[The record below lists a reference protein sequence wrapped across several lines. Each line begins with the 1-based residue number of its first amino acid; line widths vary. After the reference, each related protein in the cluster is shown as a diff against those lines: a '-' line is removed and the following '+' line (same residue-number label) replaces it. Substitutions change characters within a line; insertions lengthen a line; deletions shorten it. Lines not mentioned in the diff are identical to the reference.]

1 MRAPNDAH
9 AAYRH
14 INGRLFDV
22 VFHNVLSNDFT
33 LSWYLY
39 QKNPLTCLKFE
50 NKSISFV
57 VLRNSRQK
65 VKNLR
70 KSYIAVL
77 LHVNGPPQKR
87 PTLKGPCISKQGFV
101 SNFSSCLLF
110 FDKRI
115 ICVTQ
120 NANG

>member
-57 VLRNSRQK
+57 ILRNSRQK

-77 LHVNGPPQKR
+77 LHVNGPPPKKAYSKR
-87 PTLKGPCISKQGFV
+87 TLYIETGVCIKF
-101 SNFSSCLLF
+101 FILF
-110 FDKRI
+110 AFFR
-115 ICVTQ
+115 
-120 NANG
+120 

>member
-33 LSWYLY
+33 LSCYLY

-50 NKSISFV
+50 KKSISFV
-57 VLRNSRQK
+57 ILRNSRQK

-77 LHVNGPPQKR
+77 LHVNGPPKKAYSKR
-87 PTLKGPCISKQGFV
+87 ALYIETGVCIKF
-101 SNFSSCLLF
+101 FILF
-110 FDKRI
+110 AFFR
-115 ICVTQ
+115 
-120 NANG
+120 